1 MASKNY
7 IITLPPTQAI
17 VDTVNDQGQLKR
29 VVRELISGL
38 QGVQLALESI
48 SSGDKLFEIW
58 ELRRKLNALKHP
70 KTPVNDARFI
80 VVTTEERDFILAGMK
95 RFDWTVR
102 GTVNFWIRWE
112 DFFKSMSE
120 IKEFDE
126 KNPPV
131 EYVEW
136 KRKWDADI
144 AEAEA
149 EKREAEAAALAKK
162 AARDAHRDSSYN
174 SVLAIELDTELARLK
189 DCGKL
194 GSAATVEDVPESSRV
209 ECIARANAAA
219 DAALEMYDAN
229 ELAKSTEAKPVDAA
243 SNENA
248 AEPAVVKGEELSSDA
263 RPLVQ
268 EVLPAEK
275 VAG

>member
-7 IITLPPTQAI
+7 IISLPPTQAI
-17 VDTVNDQGQLKR
+17 MDIVNDKGQTKR

-48 SSGDKLFEIW
+48 SSGDKVFEIW

-70 KTPVNDARFI
+70 ETPVFDAQFL
-80 VVTTEERDFILAGMK
+80 VVTAEERDFILAGVK

-112 DFFKSMSE
+112 DFFKSVSD

-136 KRKWDADI
+136 KRKWDADLKA
-144 AEAEA
+144 AEEK
-149 EKREAEAAALAKK
+149 KREAEAVALAKK
-162 AARDAHRDSSYN
+162 AARDAHRDNAYN
-174 SVLAIELDTELARLK
+174 AALASELEAELARLK
-189 DCGKL
+189 ERGKL
-194 GSAATVEDVPESSRV
+194 GSAAATEDVPESSRA
-209 ECIARANAAA
+209 ECITRANAAA
-219 DAALEMYDAN
+219 DEALKTYDAD
-229 ELAKSTEAKPVDAA
+229 EADKTKAETKPAAVDAA
-243 SNENA
+243 S
-248 AEPAVVKGEELSSDA
+248 AEPAVVKVEDLSEEA
-263 RPLVQ
+263 RPMAQ
-268 EVLPAEK
+268 EVVAAAT